1 MASRLKLSA
10 GRRRDLGRHPAASS
24 WCEISAVEGSALREG
39 NARHVCPELTRYP
52 GFLYAGYVPT
62 AAKEVVFQMTESCV
76 TATTATRLA
85 A

>member
-1 MASRLKLSA
+1 MTRPDA
-10 GRRRDLGRHPAASS
+10 GRIRGADPADSVSREA
-24 WCEISAVEGSALREG
+24 IRAVLLR
-39 NARHVCPELTRYP
+39 PELTPHP
-52 GFLYAGYVPT
+52 GFLYAGQVPT